1 MRRIVSNLLVCGLIA
16 ALSFSL
22 VACGKRE
29 SASAEYATRQ
39 VADKSMAGSAMP
51 ASAPAAPPMEA
62 AADMVGA
69 SDAAADGLAEEKV
82 ARREAEDVV
91 ETRTTVDG
99 SQLSSSA
106 AVYKDG
112 ERKFIRTAQAQFRV
126 KDVYD
131 SALAIEDV
139 AGQQGGFV
147 VDNHIAAQTLSSQ
160 RRPAGDGKLIELTE
174 YQVSGTL
181 TVRVPSDHTQEF
193 LRAIAKQMEFLDQRA
208 FQAADAQFELL
219 RRQLAWQREQD
230 AQRELGDAIRGGD
243 RLDRKADVIQAR
255 SGARQQRDEALIE
268 QKQYEDR
275 VDFSTIT
282 LSLYQLPKIRQTEMT
297 DTEAVFRDHAP
308 GFFSRMFEAVRAGW
322 YAVLDVVVAVTAIWP
337 LWLVLS
343 MAIYGLRRWRS
354 LRPARRPPPI
364 DG

>member
-1 MRRIVSNLLVCGLIA
+1 MRRIVSNLLVCGLVA

-22 VACGKRE
+22 AACSKQE
-29 SASAEYATRQ
+29 SASAGYASRE
-39 VADKSMAGSAMP
+39 VADKAMAGVAMP
-51 ASAPAAPPMEA
+51 AAAPAAPAEA
-62 AADMVGA
+62 QMAAA
-69 SDAAADGLAEEKV
+69 SDAAANGIAEDAV
-82 ARREAEDVV
+82 ARREADDGV
-91 ETRTTVDG
+91 ETATTVDAG
-99 SQLSSSA
+99 QLSSSA
-106 AVYKDG
+106 ATYKDG
-112 ERKFIRTAQAQFRV
+112 TRKFIRTAQAQFRV

-139 AGQQGGFV
+139 AAQQGGFV
-147 VDNHIAAQTLSSQ
+147 VDNNLSAQTLSSQ

-174 YQVSGTL
+174 YQVRGSL
-181 TVRVPSDHTQEF
+181 TVRVPSDHTQDF

-208 FQAADAQFELL
+208 FQAADAQFDLL

-308 GFFSRMFEAVRAGW
+308 GFFPRMFEAIRAGW
-322 YAVLDVVVAVTAIWP
+322 YAVLDVVVAVTAAWP
-337 LWLVLS
+337 LWL
-343 MAIYGLRRWRS
+343 AIALAVYAVRRWRA
-354 LRPARRPPPI
+354 LRPQRRPPPI
-364 DG
+364 AE